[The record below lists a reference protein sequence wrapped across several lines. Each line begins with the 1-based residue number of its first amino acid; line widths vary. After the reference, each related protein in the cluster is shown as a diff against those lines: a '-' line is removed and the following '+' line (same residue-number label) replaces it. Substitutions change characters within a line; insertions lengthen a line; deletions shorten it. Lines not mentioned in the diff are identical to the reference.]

1 MKTEF
6 SILYTKTHLEC
17 TDLALKPRASGV
29 IIADCAHSFSP
40 LLKDTT
46 AHLIDFQLYQ
56 SPLPKSTI

>member
-6 SILYTKTHLEC
+6 SILKY

-29 IIADCAHSFSP
+29 IFADCAHSFSP

-46 AHLIDFQLYQ
+46 AHLMDFQLYQ
-56 SPLPKSTI
+56 SAFSKSTI